1 MNEAAPQ
8 PATPFPTPSPRPR
21 PRRWEWTWRRRK
33 AILLLCFGVV
43 SGITCTD
50 AILSAVK
57 QEAVVVQLAQQLVAH
72 EVRRGGPAQHAYLC
86 GHACFFHTLPPSRL
100 QPLFTASQSSSPT
113 NIPR

>member
-1 MNEAAPQ
+1 M
-8 PATPFPTPSPRPR
+8 
-21 PRRWEWTWRRRK
+21 WRKRK

-72 EVRRGGPAQHAYLC
+72 EVRGRRAGRRVCMALPELGSSRTCSKLQAAPKQSLAQCALPTWSQ
-86 GHACFFHTLPPSRL
+86 APPSPGSGP
-100 QPLFTASQSSSPT
+100 QQQAAMAAPHAMQG
-113 NIPR
+113 